1 MMNHPFYQQQ
11 DQLLT
16 RRATE
21 PVTLAPTASMIDPNL
36 ENHRIQQHPNLT
48 TGYGQIQMQISG
60 NVSMPHPQNNG
71 HSTDFNRTL
80 SSSAER
86 TLPSRQVDE
95 STIDDAYARYILYCN
110 PTIPLDVDTTELR
123 KGFRAPPKSDAKTF
137 SPFTLY
143 NLVSQL
149 EKKEIK
155 TWTELVL
162 KLGVEPPD
170 TSKNQSTQKVQQYA
184 VRLKVA
190 TPVSLLPIVTL
201 NTRHWS
207 SCLLV
212 LTYILIA
219 MASCI
224 SYWCLLP
231 LSAKQAKLVSY
242 QSTHDRRLSSRA

>member
-1 MMNHPFYQQQ
+1 MMNHQFYQQQ
-11 DQLLT
+11 NQLLT

-36 ENHRIQQHPNLT
+36 ENHRIQHPNLA
-48 TGYGQIQMQISG
+48 TGYGQIQMQIQG

-71 HSTDFNRTL
+71 PSTDFNRTQGG
-80 SSSAER
+80 STER

-95 STIDDAYARYILYCN
+95 STIDDAYAQYILYCN
-110 PTIPLDVDTTELR
+110 PTIPLDVDTTELK

-149 EKKEIK
+149 ENKEIK

-184 VRLKVA
+184 VRLKVDA
-190 TPVSLLPIVTL
+190 PVPLLSIVPL
-201 NTRHWS
+201 NTRHWV

-212 LTYILIA
+212 LIYVPIA
-219 MASCI
+219 MASCV
-224 SYWCLLP
+224 SHWCLLP
-231 LSAKQAKLVSY
+231 LPAKQAKLVSY
-242 QSTHDRRLSSRA
+242 QSIHDRRFSCRA

>member
-1 MMNHPFYQQQ
+1 MNRQFYEQQN
-11 DQLLT
+11 QLLT

-48 TGYGQIQMQISG
+48 TGYGQIQMQIPG

-71 HSTDFNRTL
+71 PSTDFNRG
-80 SSSAER
+80 SVER

-95 STIDDAYARYILYCN
+95 STIDDAYAQYILYCN
-110 PTIPLDVDTTELR
+110 PTIPLDVDTTELK
-123 KGFRAPPKSDAKTF
+123 KGFRSPPKSDAKTF

-149 EKKEIK
+149 ENKEIK

-184 VRLKVA
+184 VRLKVD
-190 TPVSLLPIVTL
+190 TPVSLLPIVPL
-201 NTRHWS
+201 NTRHCS
-207 SCLLV
+207 SRLLV
-212 LTYILIA
+212 LMHILIA
-219 MASCI
+219 MASCV

-231 LSAKQAKLVSY
+231 LSAKQAKFVSY